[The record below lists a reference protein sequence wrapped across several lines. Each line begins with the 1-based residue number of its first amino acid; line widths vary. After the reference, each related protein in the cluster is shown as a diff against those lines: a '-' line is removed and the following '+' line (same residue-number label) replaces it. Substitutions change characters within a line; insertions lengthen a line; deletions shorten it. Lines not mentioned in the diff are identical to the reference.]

1 MDVYMVV
8 LRIVHIVA
16 GIFWVGSALVIF
28 LFLQPAAGEVGA
40 ASAPLMMNL
49 SQKRRLPDI
58 VLGAAG
64 LTVLAGLLMYWR
76 VSNGFDADWIGSPF
90 GVGITIGSLCAIA
103 AVVLGAAIVRPSMH
117 AIAEIGGQAAAIGA
131 PPSSEQAARM
141 QALQARVRATGGV
154 ILPLLVLAVIA
165 MASARYL

>member
-8 LRIVHIVA
+8 LRIVHILA

-28 LFLQPAAGEVGA
+28 LFLQPAAGEVGP

-64 LTVLAGLLMYWR
+64 LTVLAGLLMYWK
-76 VSNGFDADWIGSPF
+76 VSNGFDPDWIGSTF
-90 GVGITIGSLCAIA
+90 GIAITVGSLCAIA
-103 AVVLGAAIVRPSMH
+103 AVALGAAIVRPSML
-117 AIAEIGGQAAAIGA
+117 AVAGIAREVAASGA
-131 PPSSEQAARM
+131 PPAPDQAARI

-154 ILPLLVLAVIA
+154 IVPLLVLAAVA